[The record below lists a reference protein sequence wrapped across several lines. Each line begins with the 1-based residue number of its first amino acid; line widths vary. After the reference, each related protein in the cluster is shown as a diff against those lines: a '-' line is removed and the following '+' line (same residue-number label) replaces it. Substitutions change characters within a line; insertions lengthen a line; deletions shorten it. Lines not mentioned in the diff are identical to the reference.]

1 MWKPNHG
8 APPEMMMSHSWF
20 REIWDQFLSSPTSR
34 PFLDHLKRVGRDQAR
49 STDSELAAGFLL
61 SLQFHARLTWSKES
75 DALLNEYI
83 REQANNSPSYFSWK
97 LDVKT
102 PSDLSLAKAW

>member
-1 MWKPNHG
+1 
-8 APPEMMMSHSWF
+8 
-20 REIWDQFLSSPTSR
+20 LSI
-34 PFLDHLKRVGRDQAR
+34 
-49 STDSELAAGFLL
+49 
-61 SLQFHARLTWSKES
+61 QFHARLTWSKES

-102 PSDLSLAKAW
+102 PSDLSLAIAW